1 MKFSA
6 LNKDIEIQRI
16 QQEIEDKLADSSDVE
31 VKLSKTTAF
40 KATQPELTMMED
52 GQEIAYDDGTDKWIY
67 RRIGATLQKWQL
79 TAVT

>member
-6 LNKDIEIQRI
+6 LNPDTLIQQIQR
-16 QQEIEDKLADSSDVE
+16 EIEDKLADSSDVE
-31 VKLSKTTAF
+31 VKLSKTTVF
-40 KATQPELTMMED
+40 KATQPELIKMAD
-52 GQEIAYDDGTDKWIY
+52 GEEIAYDDGTDQWIY